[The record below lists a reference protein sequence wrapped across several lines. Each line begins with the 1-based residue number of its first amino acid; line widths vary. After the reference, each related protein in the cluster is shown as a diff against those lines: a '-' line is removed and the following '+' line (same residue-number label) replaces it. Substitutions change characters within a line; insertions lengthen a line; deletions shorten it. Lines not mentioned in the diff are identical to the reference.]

1 MRKYQCMFTENQIKV
16 MKMAIEESKD
26 SYSYNGT
33 STEEVLRLLNNV
45 IRNIKEEKN
54 IIYKWQSK
62 RKFSLLK

>member
-45 IRNIKEEKN
+45 IRNIEEEKN
-54 IIYKWQSK
+54 TGIEL
-62 RKFSLLK
+62 KFVH